1 MLPIDII
8 SQGVLELAAGLAPA
22 IPRLRC
28 GCFSVKPRQQVL
40 EAEVGLA
47 PTLTLLEGVALLFGD
62 SAVAERTGLEP
73 ARPCGLHVS
82 TMVACRLAYLSLA
95 EAGGLAPPRRCRR
108 LASNEGGLLLPN
120 ASVCFWQPQRDSHSH
135 L

>member
-28 GCFSVKPRQQVL
+28 GCFSVKPRQQDL

-47 PTLTLLEGVALLFGD
+47 PTPHAF
-62 SAVAERTGLEP
+62 AER
-73 ARPCGLHVS
+73 
-82 TMVACRLAYLSLA
+82 
-95 EAGGLAPPRRCRR
+95 GLALWRLGRGGEDRTRTCMSLRTPR
-108 LASNEGGLLLPN
+108 
-120 ASVCFWQPQRDSHSH
+120 
-135 L
+135 

>member
-1 MLPIDII
+1 MDII

-28 GCFSVKPRQQVL
+28 GYFSIKPRQQVL
-40 EAEVGLA
+40 ETEIGLA
-47 PTLTLLEGVALLFGD
+47 PTLTLLQSVALLFGD

-73 ARPCGLHVS
+73 ACPCGPHVS
-82 TMVACRLAYLSLA
+82 TVGAYRLAY
-95 EAGGLAPPRRCRR
+95 CRR

-120 ASVCFWQPQRDSHSH
+120 ASVMLLAAPARLALASAD
-135 L
+135 